1 METLNKLATVL
12 MVFCINA
19 SIMVLLLG
27 LVGWHKATLLN
38 VDPLGATIDNF
49 GLFGIS
55 ATLLIGS
62 VLLWLVRYII
72 NR

>member
-1 METLNKLATVL
+1 METLNKFVTVL

-27 LVGWHKATLLN
+27 LMGWYKATLLN

-49 GLFGIS
+49 GLFEIS
-55 ATLLIGS
+55 VTLLIGS
-62 VLLWLVRYII
+62 ALFWLVRYAT